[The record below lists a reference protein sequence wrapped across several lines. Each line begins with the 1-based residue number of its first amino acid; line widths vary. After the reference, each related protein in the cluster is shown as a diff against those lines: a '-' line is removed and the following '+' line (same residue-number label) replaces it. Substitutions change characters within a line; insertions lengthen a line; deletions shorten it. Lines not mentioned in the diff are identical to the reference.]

1 LIYKKFVD
9 VSEIISLSS
18 DEFAPLHFDQKIEVL
33 HGYLPQLLVDN
44 KNLYGIV
51 SKGIHELSEEECLT
65 MFPCI
70 RTGIELKLLLATQR
84 KSCKKNQNRRT
95 AAWTTVEK

>member
-1 LIYKKFVD
+1 MCLK
-9 VSEIISLSS
+9 
-18 DEFAPLHFDQKIEVL
+18 
-33 HGYLPQLLVDN
+33 LLVCQVMNLLLYILIKKLKDN

-70 RTGIELKLLLATQR
+70 RTGIELILDDILAEEEKQKKAKTFKKFVADTSGKL
-84 KSCKKNQNRRT
+84 SKK
-95 AAWTTVEK
+95 